1 MAPAPTVALDVI
13 GTLFSLERLRPELE
27 RLGAPGASLELWFAQ
42 SLRDFFAHSHAGGY
56 VPLAEV
62 LGAGLARMLAAQ
74 GIEASEGDRATVLDA
89 MSELEPAPGAEQ
101 ACAELAGAGCRL
113 IALTNGSAE
122 LARGLLERSGLDEHV
137 GTVRSC
143 DEVRASKPA
152 PEVYAMAR
160 ADEGETWM
168 LAAHAWD
175 VAGAQRAGLRGA
187 WVALTERDYLAAYPP
202 PDVRGASLAETARA
216 LLAA

>member
-1 MAPAPTVALDVI
+1 M
-13 GTLFSLERLRPELE
+13 FSLERLRPELE
-27 RLGAPGASLELWFAQ
+27 RLGAPGSALELWFAQ

-56 VPLAEV
+56 VPLAQV
-62 LGAGLARMLAAQ
+62 LDAALARTLATLDIDA
-74 GIEASEGDRATVLDA
+74 GDADRSAVLEA
-89 MSELEPAPGAEQ
+89 MSELDPAPGAAQ
-101 ACAELAGAGCRL
+101 ACAELADAGCPL
-113 IALTNGSAE
+113 VALTNGSAG

-137 GTVRSC
+137 HTVRSC
-143 DEVRASKPA
+143 DEVQASKPA

-160 ADEGETWM
+160 ADEGDTWM

-187 WVALTERDYLAAYPP
+187 WVALSEREYLASYPP
-202 PDVRGASLAETARA
+202 PDVRGDDMAEAARA